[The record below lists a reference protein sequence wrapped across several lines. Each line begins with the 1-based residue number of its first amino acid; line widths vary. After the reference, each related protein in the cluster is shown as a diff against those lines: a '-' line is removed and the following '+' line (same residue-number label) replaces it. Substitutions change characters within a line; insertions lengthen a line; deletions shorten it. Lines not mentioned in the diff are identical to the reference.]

1 MDVICHCFFGCNYDK
16 SKTKISLHT
25 FVVNKVLKMNSKQTI
40 TPDEYKSMVKT
51 KMEAK
56 PYTWKAQWFE
66 IGGKR
71 KYYRSK
77 WEKNYALYLQ
87 WMLERGEI
95 ASWEHECKT
104 FWFEEIKRGTRS
116 YLPDFEVTLK
126 DGRIEYHEVKG
137 WYDPKSLTKI
147 KRMDKYYPEVK
158 LRLVDAEW
166 FKNNNKFLKSI
177 IPHWD

>member
-1 MDVICHCFFGCNYDK
+1 MSNQVISVQDYKENQKK
-16 SKTKISLHT
+16 S
-25 FVVNKVLKMNSKQTI
+25 F
-40 TPDEYKSMVKT
+40 KST
-51 KMEAK
+51 GS
-56 PYTWKAQWFE
+56 YWKAQWCE

-95 ASWEHECKT
+95 TSWEHESKT

-116 YLPDFEVTLK
+116 YLPDFEVTLL
-126 DGRIEYHEVKG
+126 DGRVEYHEVKG
-137 WYDPKSLTKI
+137 WYDPKSKTKI
-147 KRMDKYYPEVK
+147 KRMAKYYPEVK
-158 LRLVDAEW
+158 LRLVDVNW
-166 FKNNNKFLKSI
+166 FKNYNKFLKSI